1 MELKINKNYFVMFLF
16 FKIINLNYGI
26 SFKIKN
32 ICCNYCFED
41 FMIFI
46 LLLLKNCFN
55 KNIFILIVLNI

>member
-32 ICCNYCFED
+32 ICL
-41 FMIFI
+41 M
-46 LLLLKNCFN
+46 
-55 KNIFILIVLNI
+55 VLNICKHILMVLNI